1 MNQPTSTTA
10 VPVTPPFDPLDMK
23 NYGLEKLREIAA
35 GPIMAKA
42 KFIGVPLAI
51 LAFLFFTSSGAVR
64 SSSTTRP
71 SCPRALNCLTS
82 TARRASSCFR

>member
-51 LAFLFFTSSGAVR
+51 LAFLFFHFQWCGSIE
-64 SSSTTRP
+64 
-71 SCPRALNCLTS
+71 LYD
-82 TARRASSCFR
+82 TAKLPKGVELSYLYT